1 MVNEIPPRA
10 WYTLAGKGLAA
21 RPVVDALRASGDGT
35 MDAMWSALVQSSDI
49 NHTSTDALNA
59 STTGRAA
66 SPRHPRPVAGD
77 AVAKPVTSPT
87 SEPSRYP
94 ERNFDPAAS
103 LTMALMFL

>member
-1 MVNEIPPRA
+1 MRRVCDGSVRGQE
-10 WYTLAGKGLAA
+10 LAT
-21 RPVVDALRASGDGT
+21 VVAPMASDDGT
-35 MDAMWSALVQSSDI
+35 VDSVWSALVQSSDI